1 MSFVELFCGT
11 VHFSRRW
18 YDIKN
23 RMQKYHILPNLTVQ
37 SHKLKKNYRE
47 MIASTWKI
55 NLEII
60 AYLLIN
66 LLELFTSKFEY
77 LGIKVRKIKRLYF
90 DFMSFWIAL
99 LQKQKKMESSL
110 EKGLKISHPVFYYAG
125 YLRISPTVACL

>member
-37 SHKLKKNYRE
+37 SHKLKKKLQRGE
-47 MIASTWKI
+47 RI

-60 AYLLIN
+60 AYLLIK
-66 LLELFTSKFEY
+66 LPELFTSEFEY

-90 DFMSFWIAL
+90 DFMSFWMAL
-99 LQKQKKMESSL
+99 FQ
-110 EKGLKISHPVFYYAG
+110 
-125 YLRISPTVACL
+125 R